1 MKIAV
6 SFPGCHR
13 RGGIERCVLEA
24 VNFLS
29 SQEHDVHLYTSD
41 WDRDALSPDVHVH
54 AVSLP
59 PRGSLLRLLSFARQS
74 RRAMAALP
82 PGTVHAAFG
91 VQSPPGGVMWVP
103 SVHKA
108 WLEASKSQRNWR
120 GRLKQKLNLNHPALL
135 KLERDYFGRKAFAGP
150 RPPKLI
156 ALTDQVKADLM
167 RFYAVPSENIA
178 VLPNGYSAAEFNTQR
193 ASEHRAAM
201 RQKLGYGPENKVAI
215 FVANEL
221 ERKGFGPLLRA
232 VASLQDPNVALLAV
246 GRLNPKTY
254 ADEIQR
260 LGLAGR
266 VQFTGPSSDVA
277 TFYAAADVFAL
288 PTQYEAW
295 GLVIVEALACGLP
308 VVTSRLAG
316 AAITVQEG
324 VTGSLL
330 DNPNDPAEIAAKL
343 RPLLDGSRVSAEAI
357 AESVAHYSW
366 PNILR
371 RYEQHLQAQHLG
383 EPQAVEP
390 MKK

>member
-29 SQEHDVHLYTSD
+29 SQGHDVHLYTSD
-41 WDRDALSPDVHVH
+41 WDRDALSSSVHVH
-54 AVSLP
+54 AVPLP
-59 PRGSLLRLLSFARQS
+59 PHGSLLRLLSFARQS
-74 RRAMAALP
+74 RKAMADLP

-108 WLEASKSQRNWR
+108 WLEASKSQRPWR

-135 KLERDYFGRKAFAGP
+135 KLEREYFSGP
-150 RPPKLI
+150 LSPKLI
-156 ALTDQVKADLM
+156 ALTDQVKADLV
-167 RFYAVPSENIA
+167 RLYAVPAESIA
-178 VLPNGYSAAEFNTQR
+178 VLPNGYSAREFNTER
-193 ASEHRAAM
+193 VSEHRSPM
-201 RQKLGYGPENKVAI
+201 RQKLGYGPQDKVVI

-246 GRLNPKTY
+246 GRLNPKAY

-260 LGLAGR
+260 LGLASR
-266 VQFTGPSSDVA
+266 VQFTGPSGDVA
-277 TFYAAADVFAL
+277 LFYAAADVFAL

-316 AAITVQEG
+316 ASLAVQEG

-330 DNPNDPAEIAAKL
+330 DRPNDPAEIAAKL
-343 RPLLDGSRVSAEAI
+343 RPLLDGPRVPAEVI
-357 AESVAHYSW
+357 AQSVADYSW
-366 PNILR
+366 PKILR
-371 RYEQHLQAQHLG
+371 RYEQMLFEQQAAAL
-383 EPQAVEP
+383 
-390 MKK
+390 MKD

>member
-29 SQEHDVHLYTSD
+29 SQGHDVQLYTSD
-41 WDRDALSPDVHVH
+41 WDRDALSAGVHVH

-59 PRGSLLRLLSFARQS
+59 AHGSLLRLLSFARQS
-74 RRAMAALP
+74 RKAMAALP

-108 WLEASKSQRNWR
+108 WLEASKTQRNWR

-135 KLERDYFGRKAFAGP
+135 KLEREYFAGP
-150 RPPKLI
+150 HPPKLI

-167 RFYAVPSENIA
+167 RFYAVPSEAIA
-178 VLPNGYSAAEFNTQR
+178 VLPNGYSATEFNTQR
-193 ASEHRAAM
+193 VFKHRAAM
-201 RQKLGYGPENKVAI
+201 REQLSYGPQDKVVI

-232 VASLQDPNVALLAV
+232 VALLQDPDVALLAV

-266 VQFTGPSSDVA
+266 VRFAGPSGDVA
-277 TFYAAADVFAL
+277 TLYAAADVFAL

-343 RPLLDGSRVSAEAI
+343 RPLLDGPRVSAEQI
-357 AESVAHYSW
+357 AQSVADYAW

-371 RYEQHLQAQHLG
+371 RYEQHLYEQHLSQQS
-383 EPQAVEP
+383 PADP
-390 MKK
+390 AKD

>member
-29 SQEHDVHLYTSD
+29 SQGHDVHLYTSD
-41 WDRDALSPDVHVH
+41 WDREALSSGVQVH

-59 PRGSLLRLLSFARQS
+59 PRGSVLRLLSFARQS
-74 RRAMAALP
+74 RKLMAALP

-108 WLEASKSQRNWR
+108 WLETSKTQRNWR

-135 KLERDYFGRKAFAGP
+135 KLEQEYFAGP

-167 RFYAVPSENIA
+167 RFYAVPSEAIA
-178 VLPNGYSAAEFNTQR
+178 VLPNGYSATEFNTQR
-193 ASEHRAAM
+193 VSQHRAAM
-201 RQKLGYGPENKVAI
+201 REKLGYGPQDKVVI

-232 VASLQDPNVALLAV
+232 IALLQDPNVVLLAV

-254 ADEIQR
+254 AEEIQR

-266 VQFTGPSSDVA
+266 VQFTGPSGDVA
-277 TFYAAADVFAL
+277 LFYAAADVFAL

-316 AAITVQEG
+316 AAITVKEG

-343 RPLLDGSRVSAEAI
+343 RSLLDGPRVPAEAI
-357 AESVAHYSW
+357 EQSVAQYSW

-371 RYEQHLQAQHLG
+371 RYEQMLFEQQSFKT
-383 EPQAVEP
+383 P
-390 MKK
+390 KN

>member
-29 SQEHDVHLYTSD
+29 SQGHDVHLYTSD
-41 WDRDALSPDVHVH
+41 WDRDALSSSVHVH

-59 PRGSLLRLLSFARQS
+59 PRGSLLRLLSFARQC
-74 RRAMAALP
+74 RKAMADLP

-108 WLEASKSQRNWR
+108 WLETSKSQRNWR

-135 KLERDYFGRKAFAGP
+135 KLERKTFAGA

-167 RFYAVPSENIA
+167 RFYAVPSEAIA
-178 VLPNGYSAAEFNTQR
+178 VLPNGYSATEFNTER
-193 ASEHRAAM
+193 VSEHRAVM
-201 RQKLGYGPENKVAI
+201 RQKLNYRAQDKVVI

-232 VASLQDPNVALLAV
+232 IALLQDPNVALLAV
-246 GRLNPKTY
+246 GRLNPKAY
-254 ADEIQR
+254 ADEIRR
-260 LGLAGR
+260 LGLADR
-266 VQFTGPSSDVA
+266 VQFTGPSGDVA

-316 AAITVQEG
+316 AAIAVQEG

-330 DNPNDPAEIAAKL
+330 ENPNDPAEIAAKL
-343 RPLLDGSRVSAEAI
+343 RPLLDGPRVSAEAI
-357 AESVAHYSW
+357 TQSVAQYSW

-371 RYEQHLQAQHLG
+371 RYEQHLCEQQS
-383 EPQAVEP
+383 VEP
-390 MKK
+390 MKN